1 MSLVERNWE
10 MFTSYV
16 EDALRQAISGILS
29 NEEIENLKQQG
40 IYDIEEEIAKA
51 AANLADDLQ
60 AGFQDELIQEMT
72 TYIPQA
78 IARIRNEL
86 AYKEAT
92 GA

>member
-1 MSLVERNWE
+1 MERNWE
-10 MFTSYV
+10 MFTSHV

-78 IARIRNEL
+78 IVRIRNEL

>member
-60 AGFQDELIQEMT
+60 TGFQDELIQEMT